1 MEQKKPIPKSLHTVT
16 VLVTMAQLY
25 VDMGYS
31 LTGAMERT
39 VTALGYADTPDAY
52 ELVKQATVKLVKLN
66 PARG

>member
-31 LTGAMERT
+31 LTGAMDRT
-39 VTALGYADTPDAY
+39 VAALGYTDTPDVY
-52 ELVKQATVKLVKLN
+52 ELVKQAAAKLVKIN
-66 PARG
+66 GNK